1 MQKVGSRGIT
11 LVVMI
16 LLARLLTP
24 KDFGLIGMLMIFIQ
38 ISQAFIDGGFNLA
51 LIQKK
56 DTDEEDYSSVFYIN
70 LIVSSI
76 LYIGLFFSAPLISAF
91 YDQPLLTSLTRVLSV
106 VFLINAFSYVQEA
119 KLTKEIRF
127 KTLMY
132 IHIPSSLIGGI
143 VSVVMAFT
151 GFGVWSI
158 VAFQLVSRFTY
169 AVQIWIYAKWKP
181 LLVFSWRKAKR
192 LFAFGSRLLI
202 AKIIGVLY
210 NNIFLVVIGKFYPVS
225 SVGYYQNAFNLVN
238 TPSNTITSVLGSVTF
253 PTFSSIQD
261 DNKRLKAGYRRVM
274 QQAFFWLC
282 PAYVFA
288 GVLASPLFLILFGT
302 QWLSAVPYFRW
313 LCIVGILMPLN
324 NYNLN
329 IVNVKGRSDV
339 FLNLQLVRRATTI
352 LAVVIVFS
360 WGIVAL
366 LIVQAAS
373 CVFTFILFSYYSG
386 KFIDYSLKE
395 QVLDFLPILLLS
407 LIIGGGLIILDNQV
421 EAWSSLFRLTIEMII
436 GWCLYWLLAN
446 IFKILPWVDFK
457 QLLRIKVLNKITQ
470 KLKWNL

>member
-1 MQKVGSRGIT
+1 
-11 LVVMI
+11 
-16 LLARLLTP
+16 
-24 KDFGLIGMLMIFIQ
+24 MIFIQ

-56 DTDEEDYSSVFYIN
+56 DTDEEDFSSVFYIN
-70 LIVSSI
+70 LAVSSV
-76 LYIGLFFSAPLISAF
+76 LYIILFFSAPLISAF
-91 YDQPLLTSLTRVLSV
+91 YHQSLLTSLTRVLSL

-132 IHIPSSLIGGI
+132 IHIPSSLIGGTI
-143 VSVVMAFT
+143 SVIMAFT

-158 VAFQLVSRFTY
+158 VAFQLVSRMAY
-169 AVQIWIYAKWKP
+169 AIQIWIYAKWKP
-181 LLVFSWRKAKR
+181 LLIFSWKKAKA

-210 NNIFLVVIGKFYPVS
+210 NNIFLVVIGKFYPVA

-253 PTFSSIQD
+253 PAFSSIQD

-288 GVLASPLFLILFGT
+288 GILASPLFLLLFGA
-302 QWLSAVPYFRW
+302 QWLPAVPYFRW
-313 LCIVGILMPLN
+313 LCIIGILMPLN

-339 FLNLQLVRRATTI
+339 FLNLQLVRRAVT
-352 LAVVIVFS
+352 VVAIVMVFS
-360 WGIVAL
+360 WGITAL
-366 LIVQAAS
+366 LVVQAAS
-373 CVFTFILFSYYSG
+373 CVFTFVLFSYYSG
-386 KFIDYSLKE
+386 KFIDYSMKE
-395 QVLDFLPILLLS
+395 QIADFLPILLLS
-407 LIIGGGLIILDNQV
+407 LMIGCLLVILDKQV
-421 EAWSSLFRLTIEMII
+421 GSWSNSFRLIAEMAI
-436 GWCLYWLLAN
+436 GWGLYWLLAN
-446 IFKILPWVDFK
+446 MFKVLPWIEFK
-457 QLLRIKVLNKITQ
+457 HVLQIKIFNKY
-470 KLKWNL
+470 LKS